1 MHNPIDLRVSDLN
14 IFIQCLNICAADIL
28 LERTYAL
35 TERATENFLNCV
47 HCESSSTSISQVAN
61 TFEDRKAET
70 NVDLVT
76 ELMACESRGSLGMHL
91 QSSSYNLTTFICA
104 SLDDK
109 SPRLRA

>member
-1 MHNPIDLRVSDLN
+1 MLNPIDLRVSDLN
-14 IFIQCLNICAADIL
+14 IFIQCLNICA
-28 LERTYAL
+28 ERLAAL
-35 TERATENFLNCV
+35 NFLHCV

-91 QSSSYNLTTFICA
+91 QTSSYNLTTFIYLKES